1 MQQSVSLTCICLC
14 ATFLTK
20 YTGNLFGNEY
30 REKAD
35 ELKEE
40 LARAKE
46 SFDHSIGLKMF
57 EAIDGIGGFHVKT
70 SDLRL
75 S

>member
-14 ATFLTK
+14 VTFLTN
-20 YTGNLFGNEY
+20 YLGNLFRSEY

-35 ELKEE
+35 EFKKE

-46 SFDHSIGLKMF
+46 SFDRSIRLETF